1 MHVEN
6 VHDDEIA
13 EHKSDVEDITVPIE
27 LFPQSMLDLPPE
39 NKDLNEKRL
48 RHEGKIRNLQE
59 DIKRSEI
66 DCQRLNDELQ
76 AYRRET
82 EMVVEQRQELDASR
96 QRMIG
101 EIDAVLRA

>member
-1 MHVEN
+1 MKKAHEQVDVTRRLQN
-6 VHDDEIA
+6 QIA
-13 EHKSDVEDITVPIE
+13 TLEY
-27 LFPQSMLDLPPE
+27 E

-96 QRMIG
+96 RSRK
-101 EIDAVLRA
+101 APR